1 MLREKLN
8 SLDHS
13 RRGYLG
19 SLTQIYNQ
27 IDALLN
33 SYDNVVQVK
42 ELHSKL
48 RLAWLQN
55 ESCWAQVLSLI
66 DKNDESYKRVSEQY
80 EEQAAKKNKRTMPL

>member
-1 MLREKLN
+1 MDQQEVLREKLN

-19 SLTQIYNQ
+19 SLSRIYNQ
-27 IDALLN
+27 IDALLS

-48 RLAWLQN
+48 RLARLQY
-55 ESCWAQVLSLI
+55 ESSWAQVLSLI
-66 DKNDESYKRVSEQY
+66 DKNDI
-80 EEQAAKKNKRTMPL
+80 